1 MTTEIKD
8 QTTDTLLEVKDLKM
22 HFPVTAGILFQR
34 EVASIKAVDGVS
46 FDVMR

>member
-22 HFPVTAGILFQR
+22 LFPVTARILFQR
-34 EVASIKAVDGVS
+34 EVASI
-46 FDVMR
+46 